1 MGLDNEQVLQKKSAV
16 LAHVRQDPNGEWREH
31 ALDEH
36 LYEVTRR
43 SGDAATA
50 FGSED
55 WARLAG
61 LWHDLGKYREK
72 FQEY

>member
-1 MGLDNEQVLQKKSAV
+1 MEMKDKQTPA
-16 LAHVRQDPNGEWREH
+16 LAHVRQDANGKWKEH

-36 LYEVTRR
+36 LNEVARR
-43 SGDAATA
+43 AGEAAIA

-72 FQEY
+72 FQKYTP